1 MKHKTPSVSQGRKG
15 AASMLLEGYQAA
27 AEAAA
32 PSFTFFR
39 PLLTSTGLTT
49 NWEKVRKQRI
59 IYLKAVERDA
69 KFLTIT
75 FRLADQNEWE
85 IFFFPNA
92 SIVLGMKIEYYIDSF
107 SM

>member
-1 MKHKTPSVSQGRKG
+1 
-15 AASMLLEGYQAA
+15 MLLEGYQAA

-39 PLLTSTGLTT
+39 PLLTFTGLRTS
-49 NWEKVRKQRI
+49 WEKVRKQKI

-92 SIVLGMKIEYYIDSF
+92 CIVLGKKIEYYIDSF